1 MKDTQKHLDFLLG
14 LSSNL
19 NKEPCYATQE
29 MYSTNFTLLLSN
41 QFTFDRRHAILPHHC
56 PLTWFS
62 RKVLLLL
69 SLLLFAFCYTQYF
82 WLFIGQDYC
91 HQIVYEN
98 RPGRMT
104 VYNWEKKKRRQC
116 SSIYISVFVL
126 RSFKSMATTF
136 FPPMFCSLFPIAA
149 PLCLF
154 PFTPTFFLIIFACNY

>member
-41 QFTFDRRHAILPHHC
+41 QFAFDRRHAILPHHC

-98 RPGRMT
+98 RPGGMT
-104 VYNWEKKKRRQC
+104 VYNWEKKK
-116 SSIYISVFVL
+116 
-126 RSFKSMATTF
+126 KKETMF
-136 FPPMFCSLFPIAA
+136 FHLY
-149 PLCLF
+149 LCICIKKF
-154 PFTPTFFLIIFACNY
+154 QKHGYYFFFLPCFVHYFL

>member
-41 QFTFDRRHAILPHHC
+41 QCYLWQKACHPATSLS
-56 PLTWFS
+56 LTWFS
-62 RKVLLLL
+62 RKVLLLI

-98 RPGRMT
+98 RPGGMT

-116 SSIYISVFVL
+116 SSIYISVFVI
-126 RSFKSMATTF
+126 SFKSMATTY
-136 FPPMFCSLFPIAA
+136 
-149 PLCLF
+149 
-154 PFTPTFFLIIFACNY
+154 FLPCFVHYFL

>member
-41 QFTFDRRHAILPHHC
+41 QCYLWQKACHPATLLS
-56 PLTWFS
+56 LTWFS
-62 RKVLLLL
+62 RKVLLLI

-98 RPGRMT
+98 RPGGMT
-104 VYNWEKKKRRQC
+104 VYNWEKKKKRRQC
-116 SSIYISVFVL
+116 SSIYISVFVI
-126 RSFKSMATTF
+126 SFKSMATTY
-136 FPPMFCSLFPIAA
+136 
-149 PLCLF
+149 
-154 PFTPTFFLIIFACNY
+154 FLPCFVHYFL